1 METYSLR
8 EAAQLC
14 GVSLT
19 AMRSRADRGS
29 IKTVMRGAQRGVPR
43 SELERTGLLPD
54 AEIRNLRQQI
64 ADLQRQLSEHRRLVA
79 DTQREREAA
88 KRQMQAE
95 AEGHQRV
102 AEAANGK
109 RARRTELE
117 GRLHRLENENA
128 AAGPM
133 RADG

>member
-1 METYSLR
+1 MQTNSRR

-29 IKTVMRGAQRGVPR
+29 IKTVMRGAQRRVPR

-64 ADLQRQLSEHRRLVA
+64 ADLHHLNSQS
-79 DTQREREAA
+79 T
-88 KRQMQAE
+88 
-95 AEGHQRV
+95 EG
-102 AEAANGK
+102 
-109 RARRTELE
+109 
-117 GRLHRLENENA
+117 
-128 AAGPM
+128 
-133 RADG
+133 